1 MKLTRLAP
9 AQWCMDSFI
18 GHTAS
23 GNGGVMTTTGN
34 APTSIQVI
42 DMTVENS
49 RAVLGG
55 AFEVISSAFSCTRC
69 VLTDLQARA
78 ESTYPLLTPPHPDH
92 HLGPGDYHQHGVCRR
107 RLCS

>member
-1 MKLTRLAP
+1 MKLTP
-9 AQWCMDSFI
+9 SPVDSFI

-34 APTSIQVI
+34 APTSIQVT

-69 VLTDLQARA
+69 VLTDSQASA
-78 ESTYPLLTPPHPDH
+78 ESYHLSSSYATSPPP
-92 HLGPGDYHQHGVCRR
+92 PPRFR
-107 RLCS
+107 RLPIAWSLPEVPL